1 MIKLFSNYILFVALI
16 LVPSPLLAQ
25 NTETH
30 RSRELGRLLSEARA
44 EVELLQLQIQA
55 RRLRAELESVN
66 SSDSRDVSE
75 PLPTTGNNM
84 SGIITDSTT
93 ETQKSENKPTDTET
107 LEINNVA
114 HNDNEARVAEGQI
127 NRSNISEKKFN
138 GYFETTTMVTEISHS
153 DGWSVVNVPI
163 GLRLGLN
170 LTRNMSLEG
179 MLATSIVPTQ
189 SYGGD
194 YSFSYLYSV
203 GVKGSINLNDKTSL
217 FGRLGIGGGEVIVDG
232 GYYQIPYAD
241 TDIQLGFGIQRSTNI
256 FSNPN
261 GYFAFDYNQLY
272 NKYGYRIGSFGI
284 TFGNYF

>member
-1 MIKLFSNYILFVALI
+1 MSLIFSNYILFVALI
-16 LVPSPLLAQ
+16 LVPTALLAQ

-30 RSRELGRLLSEARA
+30 RSRELGRLLSEAKA
-44 EVELLQLQIQA
+44 EVELIQLQIEV
-55 RRLRAELESVN
+55 RRLRAELERVK
-66 SSDSRDVSE
+66 SSDGQGVSE

-84 SGIITDSTT
+84 SDSTT
-93 ETQKSENKPTDTET
+93 ETQKSENKPKDTET
-107 LEINNVA
+107 LETNNAA
-114 HNDNEARVAEGQI
+114 HNDKEARVAEVEI
-127 NRSNISEKKFN
+127 NKSDVPEKKFN
-138 GYFETTTMVTEISHS
+138 GYIETTTLVTELSHS

-179 MLATSIVPTQ
+179 MLATSIFPTQ
-189 SYGGD
+189 AYGGE

-203 GVKGSINLNDKTSL
+203 GVKGSINLNNKTSL
-217 FGRLGIGGGEVIVDG
+217 FGRLGIGGGEVIEDG

-241 TDIQLGFGIQRSTNI
+241 TDVQLGFGIQRNTNI